1 MYRVREGGSARE
13 KCVRERGSVSESE
26 GGCVCARERGRE
38 GVRITDSAT
47 ECRAVQQRDSS
58 YDQMAWADQMAWT
71 GHKVQSTDVNNLKE
85 EVRVMICAASLIL
98 PLSL

>member
-1 MYRVREGGSARE
+1 MCRAREGGSAREKCFREGGSARE
-13 KCVRERGSVSESE
+13 KCVREGGRQVCVSESE
-26 GGCVCARERGRE
+26 GGSENRAFSDRV
-38 GVRITDSAT
+38 
-47 ECRAVQQRDSS
+47 AVQQRDSS
-58 YDQMAWADQMAWT
+58 YDQMAWT